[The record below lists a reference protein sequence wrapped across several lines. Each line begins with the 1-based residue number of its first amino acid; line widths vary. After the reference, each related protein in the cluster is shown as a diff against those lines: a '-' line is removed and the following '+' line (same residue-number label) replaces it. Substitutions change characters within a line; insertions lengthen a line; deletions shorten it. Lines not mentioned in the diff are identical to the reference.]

1 MNPFSPLDLL
11 NFESLLSSE
20 ERSIQ
25 LSVRKFID
33 TEVMP
38 YISDWFSKDH
48 FPKHLMKEFG
58 NLGALGSTL
67 NGYDCPGLSQT
78 HYGLIMHEIERADS
92 GIRSAVSVQGALC
105 MYPIYAYGSEELKNK
120 FLPKMTKGELIG
132 CFGLTEPDFGSN
144 PGGMLTS
151 AKKDG
156 KDFVLNGTK
165 MWITNGSV
173 ADLAI
178 VWAKNDE
185 EKVIG
190 LVVEKDFP
198 GFQVKDIKNK
208 FSLRASVTSELHFDN
223 CRVPT
228 KNQLQVLG
236 LKGPFSCLNNARF
249 GIAWGAIGAAQA
261 CLDEVIQYTKTRIQ
275 FDKPLAGFQM
285 IQNKIAD
292 MATEI
297 TKAQFMT
304 LQLSRLKEKNV
315 AEPYQISI
323 CKMNN
328 VRMALQIARTCR
340 DMLGASGITYEYQ
353 VARHLLNLES
363 VVTYEGTEDI
373 HKLIIAEK
381 VTGLAAYK

>member
-1 MNPFSPLDLL
+1 MNPFSCLDLL
-11 NFESLLSSE
+11 HFDSLLSDE
-20 ERSIQ
+20 EKSIQ
-25 LSVRKFID
+25 LTVRKFID
-33 TEVMP
+33 AEVVP

-58 NLGALGSTL
+58 KLGALGSTL
-67 NGYDCPGLSQT
+67 NGYECPGLSQT

-105 MYPIYAYGSEELKNK
+105 MYPIYAFGSEDLKNK
-120 FLPKMTKGELIG
+120 FLPKMAKGELIG

-156 KDFVLNGTK
+156 NDFILNGTK

-173 ADLAI
+173 SDLAI
-178 VWAKNDE
+178 VWAKSDE
-185 EKVIG
+185 GKVIG

-223 CRVPT
+223 CRVPA
-228 KNQLQVLG
+228 KNQLHVLG

-249 GIAWGAIGAAQA
+249 GISWGAIGAAQA
-261 CLDEVIQYTKTRIQ
+261 CINEVIQYTKTRIQ

-304 LQLSRLKEKNV
+304 LQLSRLKEKNL

-353 VARHLLNLES
+353 VGRHLLNLES

-381 VTGLAAYK
+381 VTGIAAYK